1 MTTPERDDEFADLAT
16 LLREE
21 RQEPDPAF
29 AAELDRWAE
38 AGFPHAE
45 RPGAKPSAGLRSRLA
60 LLPPRRVLATAGAA
74 FTLLVVVGVGISQ
87 LEPTGSGDSDDS
99 ASGVAPTSLQ
109 EQRVPEA
116 ARGGGPDQGAAVSQA
131 EGDLRSNLE
140 GGATAKAAQP
150 PARGHKIAQDVDLVL
165 ASEPEQ
171 IREVSDGVNAVVN
184 RYRGFVVNSSVQSGD
199 ADRSPGAQFELRLP
213 ARTLQASLA
222 DLSELAHVQ
231 SRTEG
236 TRDIT
241 EQFVSAR
248 EQIEE
253 NETARRSLLRRLED
267 ATTEAEIDAI
277 RAQLRVVNAQLAAAR
292 TDLARASQRVQLV
305 PVAVSIVSEEGA
317 DSDGDWS
324 IGDALDDA
332 GQVLS
337 TAAGIVVVAGAVL
350 LPLALVAA
358 LVALAMRA
366 RISRSRDRAL
376 DD

>member
-1 MTTPERDDEFADLAT
+1 MTPPEHDELAT
-16 LLREE
+16 LLRDE
-21 RQEPDPAF
+21 RQQPDPAF

-38 AGFPHAE
+38 AGFPRAQ
-45 RPGAKPSAGLRSRLA
+45 RPGAKPATGLRSRLA
-60 LLPPRRVLATAGAA
+60 LVPRRRVLATAGAA
-74 FTLLVVVGVGISQ
+74 LTLLVVVGIGISQ
-87 LEPTGSGDSDDS
+87 VKTTDTDRGRTG
-99 ASGVAPTSLQ
+99 PI
-109 EQRVPEA
+109 
-116 ARGGGPDQGAAVSQA
+116 GGLAGQA
-131 EGDLRSNLE
+131 EGPASTDAASD
-140 GGATAKAAQP
+140 GGAQVLRDRTSKEAAVAESAP

-171 IREVSDGVNAVVN
+171 IREVSDGVNEVVN

-248 EQIEE
+248 ERIDE

-267 ATTEAEIDAI
+267 ATTESEIGAI

-305 PVAVSIVSEEGA
+305 PVAVSVVSEEGA

-324 IGDALDDA
+324 IGDAVDDA

-337 TAAGIVVVAGAVL
+337 TAAGIIVVAGAVL
-350 LPLALVAA
+350 LPLALVGA

>member
-1 MTTPERDDEFADLAT
+1 MRTPERDDEFAELAT
-16 LLREE
+16 LLRQE
-21 RQEPDPAF
+21 RQEPGPAF
-29 AAELDRWAE
+29 AAELDRWAA
-38 AGFPHAE
+38 AGFPRAE
-45 RPGAKPSAGLRSRLA
+45 RPGAKPATGLRARLA
-60 LLPPRRVLATAGAA
+60 LAPPSRILATAGAA

-87 LEPTGSGDSDDS
+87 LEPSNDSDDS
-99 ASGVAPTSLQ
+99 ASAPTSL
-109 EQRVPEA
+109 EA
-116 ARGGGPDQGAAVSQA
+116 PAATDAAEGGGPDQGALSQQESADGAARALGPLSKDAAAA
-131 EGDLRSNLE
+131 ES
-140 GGATAKAAQP
+140 AP
-150 PARGHKIAQDVDLVL
+150 PARGRKIAQDVDLVL

-171 IREVSDGVNAVVN
+171 IREVSDGVNEVVN

-199 ADRSPGAQFELRLP
+199 ADRGLGAQFELRLP

-241 EQFVSAR
+241 QQFVSAR
-248 EQIEE
+248 ERIEE
-253 NETARRSLLRRLED
+253 NETARSSLLRRLED

-292 TDLARASQRVQLV
+292 TDLARAGQRVQLV

-317 DSDGDWS
+317 DSNGDWS

-337 TAAGIVVVAGAVL
+337 TAAGIALVAGAVL
-350 LPLALVAA
+350 LPLALVGA

-366 RISRSRDRAL
+366 RISRGRERAL

>member
-1 MTTPERDDEFADLAT
+1 MR
-16 LLREE
+16 
-21 RQEPDPAF
+21 
-29 AAELDRWAE
+29 
-38 AGFPHAE
+38 AG
-45 RPGAKPSAGLRSRLA
+45 S
-60 LLPPRRVLATAGAA
+60 GAA
-74 FTLLVVVGVGISQ
+74 PEQSLDT
-87 LEPTGSGDSDDS
+87 
-99 ASGVAPTSLQ
+99 AATS
-109 EQRVPEA
+109 
-116 ARGGGPDQGAAVSQA
+116 
-131 EGDLRSNLE
+131 
-140 GGATAKAAQP
+140 KAAQP
-150 PARGHKIAQDVDLVL
+150 PARGRKVAQDVGLVL

-171 IREVSDGVNAVVN
+171 IREVSDGVNEVVN

-236 TRDIT
+236 TRDVT
-241 EQFVSAR
+241 ERFVSAR
-248 EQIEE
+248 ERIEE
-253 NETARRSLLRRLED
+253 SETARASLLRRLEQ

-292 TDLARASQRVQLV
+292 ADLAQATQRVQLV
-305 PVAVSIVSEEGA
+305 PVAVSIVSVQGA
-317 DSDGDWS
+317 DSDGEWS

-337 TAAGIVVVAGAVL
+337 TAAGIVIVVGAVM

-366 RISRSRDRAL
+366 RISRGRERAL